1 MVKQKLALRPSNKTQ
16 YSWTSPGPP
25 VHFHPIILNS
35 CVGWH
40 CIFTVVSLAKKN
52 AYSRNCFCSLLKV
65 KVFLKNFPKEIF
77 NCESLSVF
85 IIPWMW
91 TLFENTLNL
100 TYYWHVKYIWENT
113 QIIVQLMLF
122 FFFSENDHF
131 FVELAPRWGNKPL
144 FVPRKLSFPSCLPLI
159 ISITTILILFSLV

>member
-1 MVKQKLALRPSNKTQ
+1 MRLSEEVWWQMLMSLQGNLPGHCKSKSFLCRHECAFINFHLVNGKAIVRPSNNTQ

-100 TYYWHVKYIWENT
+100 TYYWHVKYIWENI

-122 FFFSENDHF
+122 FFFQ
-131 FVELAPRWGNKPL
+131 KM
-144 FVPRKLSFPSCLPLI
+144 
-159 ISITTILILFSLV
+159 ITSL

>member
-100 TYYWHVKYIWENT
+100 TYYWHVKYIWENI

-122 FFFSENDHF
+122 FFFFGKWS
-131 FVELAPRWGNKPL
+131 LLCRTCTQM
-144 FVPRKLSFPSCLPLI
+144 RKQTI
-159 ISITTILILFSLV
+159 ICTQKTLFSFLPTINHKYNNYPDFI